1 MDITKSRVQGC
12 DVKAVLQSYIFIS
25 HKIFHRL
32 EAMASSV
39 LEELVHHE
47 DKENFPISKLS
58 KVWESGVIK
67 AKILDHL
74 KEISK
79 FYQRTVEE
87 AAR

>member
-1 MDITKSRVQGC
+1 
-12 DVKAVLQSYIFIS
+12 
-25 HKIFHRL
+25 
-32 EAMASSV
+32 MASSV

-47 DKENFPISKLS
+47 DKESFPISKLS